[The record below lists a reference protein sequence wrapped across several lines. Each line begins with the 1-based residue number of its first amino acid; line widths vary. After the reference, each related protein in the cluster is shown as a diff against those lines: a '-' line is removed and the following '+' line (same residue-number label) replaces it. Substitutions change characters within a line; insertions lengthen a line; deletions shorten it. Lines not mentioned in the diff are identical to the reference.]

1 MRLIPF
7 ARIVA
12 AALAAIAMS
21 TAPATA
27 QAQNQPQVVVPDQ
40 PPEQQAPRRPPQSDG
55 FSVAEIVRIGSD
67 FFGQVSGGLA
77 SLVEQAAGSYGL
89 PNGYILGETAGAAFI
104 GGVRYGEGTLFTRN
118 AGSHKVYWQG
128 PSVGFDFGAEGSRV
142 MMLVY
147 NLPSVDAM
155 YQRFAGL
162 GGQAYL
168 VGGLG
173 MTVLAGRGIVVVPII
188 AGVGARVGFNLG
200 YLKFTAR
207 PTWNPF

>member
-1 MRLIPF
+1 MRLLPT
-7 ARIVA
+7 RVLA
-12 AALAAIAMS
+12 AALVTMA
-21 TAPATA
+21 TALAPLAA
-27 QAQNQPQVVVPDQ
+27 QAQMQGQQPQVLVPDQ
-40 PPEQQAPRRPPQSDG
+40 NPPPRQQARQPDR
-55 FSVAEIVRIGSD
+55 FSATELVRIGSD

-77 SLVEQAAGSYGL
+77 NLVQQAASSYGL

-128 PSVGFDFGAEGSRV
+128 PSLGFDFGAEGSRV

-147 NLPSVDAM
+147 NLPSVDAI
-155 YQRFAGL
+155 YQRFG
-162 GGQAYL
+162 GVSGQAYL

-173 MTVLAGRGIVVVPII
+173 MTVLAGHGIVVVPII
-188 AGVGARVGFNLG
+188 SGVGARVGLNLG
-200 YLKFTAR
+200 YLKFTSR